1 MKPTKKILVIDDEP
15 QDNDLEKIVN
25 GVKSVVSIFSKQIEV
40 LSSEFLD
47 EEANWVQERFE
58 AAVELELNS
67 HYDLVLVDYDYGND
81 QPINGLD
88 VINLI
93 RRKRKNI
100 VIVLYSA
107 DQKTVIKNV
116 VGHDLRSS
124 SENDI
129 VSGVNKLMDYKIAKM
144 CRRDAYVTDV
154 IGMLRANVAPS
165 PKALLCEMLREN
177 GDRVFSSCCP
187 PLSGKTFREIADAL
201 DEDNNGRAHEWLK
214 AILEQ
219 VMVYLEKVNE

>member
-1 MKPTKKILVIDDEP
+1 MKPTKRILVIDDEP

-25 GVKSVVSIFSKQIEV
+25 GVKSVVSISHKQIEV
-40 LSSEFLD
+40 LGQDFLD
-47 EEANWVQERFE
+47 KDANWMQQRFE

-67 HYDLVLVDYDYGND
+67 HYDLVLVDYDYGKD

-93 RRKRKNI
+93 RQKRKSI
-100 VIVLYSA
+100 DIVLYSA
-107 DQKTVIKNV
+107 DQKTVIRDV
-116 VGHDLRSS
+116 VGHDLITS
-124 SENDI
+124 SEDDI
-129 VSGVNKLMDYKIAKM
+129 VNGVNKLMNYKISKM

-154 IGMLRANVAPS
+154 IGMLKADVAPS

-187 PLSGKTFREIADAL
+187 PLSGKTFREIADIL
-201 DEDNNGRAHEWLK
+201 DEDNNGKAHEWLK

-219 VMVYLEKVNE
+219 VMVYLDKVNE